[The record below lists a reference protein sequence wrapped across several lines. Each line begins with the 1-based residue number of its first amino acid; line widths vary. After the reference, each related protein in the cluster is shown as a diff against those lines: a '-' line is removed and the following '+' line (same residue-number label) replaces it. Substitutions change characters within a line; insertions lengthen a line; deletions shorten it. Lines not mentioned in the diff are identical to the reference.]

1 MVVMDINMPKMNGIA
16 ATRQIKTKWPK
27 TTIIGISVNIG
38 DANGD
43 AMKQAGAAT
52 LLTKEAVVEQRYRTI
67 IQEVGTHNG

>member
-52 LLTKEAVVEQRYRTI
+52 LLTKEAVVEQLYRTI
-67 IQEVGTHNG
+67 IQKVGAHNG